1 MDIGILYAG
10 LSAMTRTELIT
21 PTEAAA
27 RNITS
32 KPIVIDHVFEYTY
45 KPVRPTFQ
53 LHLQY
58 PPREWVDLKVKTV
71 TGPVTTVYVK
81 KNHTLAQVKEA
92 IEKENESLPAAN
104 QRLVFNTK
112 QLQSNEETV
121 ESIGIKDGDTIEA
134 IPEAHETH
142 QWTQERV
149 IHIKINTAI
158 GQIRLKVFIDYTIA
172 AVKHE
177 IEMKSNGSLPAVT
190 QRLFFNKR
198 LLSDEE
204 TVRSI
209 GIKSGDT
216 INEEKHQEIQIKVN
230 TAIGKVIKVPG
241 IRIDYT
247 IAEVKHEIELK
258 TNGSLPADRQ
268 RLIFNKRRLSDEE
281 TVESIGIKYGDT
293 LFLMMALRGGGPGD
307 DSLPN
312 VLDDGFLD
320 PSFDYDFRDESDDG
334 RVYIRGGEE
343 YKRPYGWYRFAMKV
357 LDKYEDNTWLGGIGI
372 RTESTAGE
380 WPVSYHGTTR
390 EGAEGIA
397 SEGYDEKYSIRRLYG
412 DGIYSS
418 PELNIAEHFATK
430 FSKDGKSYK
439 IVLQN
444 RVSPAKLRKV
454 KEEDDKYWIV
464 DDSNIRPYGIL
475 VKEVDNS
482 DFAF

>member
-1 MDIGILYAG
+1 M
-10 LSAMTRTELIT
+10 
-21 PTEAAA
+21 
-27 RNITS
+27 
-32 KPIVIDHVFEYTY
+32 
-45 KPVRPTFQ
+45 
-53 LHLQY
+53 
-58 PPREWVDLKVKTV
+58 
-71 TGPVTTVYVK
+71 
-81 KNHTLAQVKEA
+81 
-92 IEKENESLPAAN
+92 
-104 QRLVFNTK
+104 
-112 QLQSNEETV
+112 
-121 ESIGIKDGDTIEA
+121 
-134 IPEAHETH
+134 
-142 QWTQERV
+142 
-149 IHIKINTAI
+149 
-158 GQIRLKVFIDYTIA
+158 
-172 AVKHE
+172 KHE

-307 DSLPN
+307 DSSLPN

-320 PSFDYDFRDESDDG
+320 PSFDYDFRDESNDG
-334 RVYIRGGEE
+334 RIYIRGGEE

-390 EGAEGIA
+390 EGAKGIA
-397 SEGYDEKYSIRRLYG
+397 AQGYDVNCGTHFKYGR
-412 DGIYSS
+412 GIYSA
-418 PELNIAEHFATK
+418 PDLDTAEGYATK
-430 FSKDGKSYK
+430 FSKDGKRYT

-444 RVSPAKLRKV
+444 RVNPAKLRKANQ
-454 KEEDDKYWIV
+454 DKYWLV
-464 DDSNIRPYGIL
+464 DDSDIRPYGIL
-475 VKEVDNS
+475 VKES
-482 DFAF
+482 

>member
-1 MDIGILYAG
+1 
-10 LSAMTRTELIT
+10 MT
-21 PTEAAA
+21 
-27 RNITS
+27 
-32 KPIVIDHVFEYTY
+32 
-45 KPVRPTFQ
+45 
-53 LHLQY
+53 
-58 PPREWVDLKVKTV
+58 
-71 TGPVTTVYVK
+71 
-81 KNHTLAQVKEA
+81 
-92 IEKENESLPAAN
+92 ESLPAAN

-112 QLQSNEETV
+112 QLQSDEETV

-307 DSLPN
+307 DSIPI
-312 VLDDGFLD
+312 VLDDDFLD
-320 PSFDYDFRDESDDG
+320 PSFNFDFTRQRDDG
-334 RVYIRGGEE
+334 KVYIRGGEV
-343 YKRPYGWYRFAMKV
+343 YHRPYGWYRFAMKV
-357 LDKYEDNTWLGGIGI
+357 YNKYENNTWLGGGGI
-372 RTESTAGE
+372 RTASTPGE
-380 WPVSYHGTTR
+380 WPVSYHGTTKK
-390 EGAEGIA
+390 GAEGIA
-397 SEGYDEKYSIRRLYG
+397 SEGYDIKFGTRFAFG
-412 DGIYSS
+412 KGIYSTPDLS
-418 PELNIAEHFATK
+418 IAESGYAIPFINN
-430 FSKDGKSYK
+430 GKRYK
-439 IVLQN
+439 IVFQN
-444 RVSPAKLRKV
+444 RVNPAKLRKKKQRSV
-454 KEEDDKYWIV
+454 L
-464 DDSNIRPYGIL
+464 DS
-475 VKEVDNS
+475 
-482 DFAF
+482 